1 MGTRARTR
9 AYAASGG
16 TVRVKVTPVGGST
29 SNYDVTFAASAAWTA
44 SSGSGSIVTTGTGQM
59 VDIELEAEGTSGDT
73 IYVSNVTLYQSEA
86 L

>member
-1 MGTRARTR
+1 MGTRARAR

-29 SNYDVTFAASAAWTA
+29 SNYDVTFAASAAWAA
-44 SSGSGSIVTTGTGQM
+44 SSGSGSIVTTGTGQLI
-59 VDIELEAEGTSGDT
+59 DLEVGAEGTSGDT
-73 IYVSNVTLYQSEA
+73 IYMSNVTLYQSEA

>member
-16 TVRVKVTPVGGST
+16 IVRVKVTPVGGST
-29 SNYDVTFAASAAWTA
+29 SNYDVTFAASAAWAA
-44 SSGSGSIVTTGTGQM
+44 SSGSGPIVTTGTGQM
-59 VDIELEAEGTSGDT
+59 IDIELEAEGTSGDT
-73 IYVSNVTLYQSEA
+73 IYVSNITLYQSEA